1 MQLSIANQIEHC
13 STCNYDNSVCILH
26 VWPPNQEP
34 KRCLT
39 FTRVTTIFRV
49 FYSNHHHHHPRQQQS
64 SKRMTIDGNS
74 VRCDDWWDWINNWI
88 NAGHNQQSIA
98 SITIN
103 TADSKDNNCVCVC
116 TYGNVLNEVLF
127 NYHQQLPSH
136 SIGTMW
142 WKPNEFKANLID

>member
-1 MQLSIANQIEHC
+1 MDEMLLDKIRILYIYIYIFVDLLKMQLWIANQIEHC

-34 KRCLT
+34 KRRLT

-49 FYSNHHHHHPRQQQS
+49 FYSNHHHHPRQQQS

-116 TYGNVLNEVLF
+116 VYL
-127 NYHQQLPSH
+127 
-136 SIGTMW
+136 
-142 WKPNEFKANLID
+142 WKCAEWSVV